1 MRGSG
6 LVVAVAVGAQAA
18 VLAALAGLPA
28 HGASALLGGAAV
40 AAAGAAAAWPRLSR
54 AGRAWLGMLALGGLG
69 MTLGWWADLDFGSAA
84 ALVRTAPAAVAAGAW
99 CGLAPLAGG
108 AHVGR
113 RAAHALAWMNAGML
127 LGGVLAMRLAHGR
140 GGAGCGRARVALES
154 LAMLLGM
161 NAGGLAA
168 TRVAAGLAPALA
180 VVTAHALM
188 NAGMLAGM
196 QLAELAWLR
205 AAGREGPAVSPKVSG
220 STNVP
225 ERFARR
231 SDAA

>member
-1 MRGSG
+1 MRGSR
-6 LVVAVAVGAQAA
+6 LIVAAAVGTQAA

-28 HGASALLGGAAV
+28 LTASALLGGASV
-40 AAAGAAAAWPRLSR
+40 AAAGAAAGWPRLSR

-84 ALVRTAPAAVAAGAW
+84 ALLAAAPDAVAW
-99 CGLAPLAGG
+99 CGLGPIADG
-108 AHVGR
+108 AHAGR
-113 RAAHALAWMNAGML
+113 RAPHALGWMNAGML
-127 LGGVLAMRLAHGR
+127 AGGLLAMCLAHGR
-140 GGAGCGRARVALES
+140 GSAGCGRARVALES

-196 QLAELAWLR
+196 QLAELARLR
-205 AAGREGPAVSPKVSG
+205 AAGREGAGVSPKVSR

-225 ERFARR
+225 ERLNARP
-231 SDAA
+231 